1 MQLSVYVLG
10 REVATLEQSGDFKS
24 VLTYHPH
31 VAADDFV
38 SLTMPVRLESYVWD
52 DQLPPVLQ
60 MNLPEGYLLQ
70 VLQEQFG
77 PHIGASPIALL
88 SVIGR
93 NMVGRL
99 QVAAPG
105 AQLNEPA
112 QPIEV
117 AALLKGDN
125 SEAAFAALVR
135 QHATSGVSG
144 VVPKFLD
151 AQTTAASYQA
161 ETSPRTVQAEPVEA
175 LHPLR
180 APLAPHQK
188 ASLTTRRHIIKG
200 SSAQLPFV
208 ALNEHLCMQV
218 ARRVMP
224 AALTEVSDDGQAL
237 VVHRFDVDEH
247 GQPLWG
253 MEDFCSLLGLRP
265 AAKYDTTW
273 ERIAKA
279 VRDHVPGAQRLATF
293 RQLATTLLLT
303 YALRNADCH
312 AKNLALLYTS
322 RANAHLSPAY
332 DMLTTSVYPGFQH
345 NPPAIDFMGKR
356 TWAPGK
362 NLQKFI
368 AATFGIQPKEQQHM
382 VQAISDAVADV
393 APQVRQ
399 AMAQH
404 PGFED
409 IGKRMLMAWAEGVQ
423 GLRDAR
429 VYAVGDWNAGEAFA
443 GFSAPPKLVADQRK
457 IGRSPFWASDNLANR
472 TASSHLNQS
481 SK

>member
-24 VLTYHPH
+24 VLTYHPQ
-31 VAADDFV
+31 VAADNFV
-38 SLTMPVRLESYVWD
+38 SLTMPVRTESYVWD

-77 PHIGASPIALL
+77 PHVGASPIALL
-88 SVIGR
+88 AVIGR
-93 NMVGRL
+93 NMVGRV

-105 AQLNEPA
+105 AALNEPA
-112 QPIEV
+112 KPIEV

-135 QHATSGVSG
+135 EHATSGVSG

-151 AQTTAASYQA
+151 AQLDASP
-161 ETSPRTVQAEPVEA
+161 SVA
-175 LHPLR
+175 LH
-180 APLAPHQK
+180 K
-188 ASLTTRRHIIKG
+188 KGSVVTRSHIIKG
-200 SSAQLPFV
+200 ASSQLPFV

-218 ARRVMP
+218 ASRVMP
-224 AALTEVSDDGQAL
+224 TAKTEVSEDGQAL
-237 VVHRFDVDEH
+237 VVYRFDVDEH
-247 GQPLWG
+247 GQPYRG

-279 VRDHVPGAQRLATF
+279 VRDHVPGTQRLATY
-293 RQLATTLLLT
+293 RQLTTTLLLT

-322 RANAHLSPAY
+322 RADVQLSPAY
-332 DMLTTSVYPGFQH
+332 DMLTTSVYAGFQH
-345 NPPAIDFMGKR
+345 SPPGIAFMGKK

-362 NLQKFI
+362 NLPKFI
-368 AATFGIQPKEQQHM
+368 AATFGIQPKEQQRM
-382 VQAISDAVADV
+382 MEAISGAVADV
-393 APQVRQ
+393 GPLVRH
-399 AMAQH
+399 AMLQH

-423 GLRDAR
+423 GLRDER
-429 VYAVGDWNAGEAFA
+429 VYGLGDWRAGEAFD
-443 GFSAPPKLVADQRK
+443 GLSPPIKQNADIAK
-457 IGRSPFWASDNLANR
+457 IGRSPLLGKR
-472 TASSHLNQS
+472 
-481 SK
+481 

>member
-105 AQLNEPA
+105 AQLDEPA

-117 AALLKGDN
+117 AELLKGDN

-151 AQTTAASYQA
+151 AQTT
-161 ETSPRTVQAEPVEA
+161 SPTVQAELVEA
-175 LHPLR
+175 LRQPHPALG
-180 APLAPHQK
+180 PHSK

-224 AALTEVSDDGQAL
+224 AAQTEVSDDGQAL

-279 VRDHVPGAQRLATF
+279 VRDHVPGAQRLATY
-293 RQLATTLLLT
+293 RQLATTVLLT

-332 DMLTTSVYPGFQH
+332 DMLTTSVYAGFQH
-345 NPPAIDFMGKR
+345 NPPAIDFLGKR

-368 AATFGIQPKEQQHM
+368 AATFGIQPREQQHM

-429 VYAVGDWNAGEAFA
+429 VYAVGEWQAGEAFA
-443 GFSAPPKLVADQRK
+443 GFSAPPKLVSPHEK
-457 IGRSPFWASDNLANR
+457 IGRSPLLGQR
-472 TASSHLNQS
+472 
-481 SK
+481 

>member
-10 REVATLEQSGDFKS
+10 REVATLEPSGDFKS
-24 VLTYHPH
+24 VLSYHPG
-31 VAADDFV
+31 VATDDFV
-38 SLTMPVRLESYVWD
+38 SLTMPVRTESYVWD

-77 PHIGASPIALL
+77 PHIGASPAALL

-105 AQLNEPA
+105 ATLDEPA
-112 QPIEV
+112 KPIEV

-125 SEAAFAALVR
+125 SEAAFATLVR
-135 QHATSGVSG
+135 EHATSGVSG

-151 AQTTAASYQA
+151 SQS
-161 ETSPRTVQAEPVEA
+161 EDV
-175 LHPLR
+175 LPLG
-180 APLAPHQK
+180 AHAK
-188 ASLTTRRHIIKG
+188 ASLVTRRHIVKG
-200 SSAQLPFV
+200 SSARLPFV

-224 AALTEVSDDGQAL
+224 TAYTQVSDDGQAL
-237 VVHRFDVDEH
+237 VVHRFDVDAN
-247 GQPLWG
+247 GQPHWG

-279 VRDHVPGAQRLATF
+279 VRDHVPGPQRLETF
-293 RQLATTLLLT
+293 RQLAMTLLLT

-322 RANAHLSPAY
+322 RADVHLSPAY
-332 DMLTTSVYPGFQH
+332 DMLTTSVYAGFQH
-345 NPPAIDFMGKR
+345 NPPGIEFMGKK
-356 TWAPGK
+356 TWLPGK

-368 AATFGIQPKEQQHM
+368 AATFGIPPKEQLHM

-393 APQVRQ
+393 GRDVRQ
-399 AMAQH
+399 AMTEH
-404 PGFED
+404 PGFEEV
-409 IGKRMLMAWAEGVQ
+409 GKRMLLAWAEGVQ
-423 GLRDAR
+423 GLRDER
-429 VYAVGDWNAGEAFA
+429 VYAVGDWAAGEAFQ
-443 GFSAPPKLVADQRK
+443 GFSAPPKLAAETNK
-457 IGRSPFWASDNLANR
+457 IGRSPLLGER
-472 TASSHLNQS
+472 
-481 SK
+481 

>member
-1 MQLSVYVLG
+1 MKLSVYVLG
-10 REVATLEQSGDFKS
+10 RNVATLEQSGDFKS
-24 VLTYHPH
+24 VLAYNADTAP
-31 VAADDFV
+31 DDFV
-38 SLTMPVRLESYVWD
+38 SLTMPVRTESYVWD

-77 PHIGASPIALL
+77 PHVGASPIALL

-105 AQLNEPA
+105 AELSEPA
-112 QPIEV
+112 KPVEV

-135 QHATSGVSG
+135 EHATSGVSG

-151 AQTTAASYQA
+151 AQNEDGS
-161 ETSPRTVQAEPVEA
+161 
-175 LHPLR
+175 
-180 APLAPHQK
+180 PLAKHQK
-188 ASLTTRRHIIKG
+188 ASLLTRRHIIKG

-208 ALNEHLCMQV
+208 AMNEDLCMQV

-224 AALTEVSDDGQAL
+224 TAKTEVSDDGQAL
-237 VVHRFDVDEH
+237 VVHRFDVDEN
-247 GQPLWG
+247 GQPHWG

-265 AAKYDTTW
+265 SAKYDTTW

-279 VRDHVPGAQRLATF
+279 VRDHVPGPQRLDTY

-322 RANAHLSPAY
+322 RADVHLSPAY
-332 DMLTTSVYPGFQH
+332 DMLTTSVYAGFQH
-345 NPPAIDFMGKR
+345 NPPGIEFMGKK
-356 TWAPGK
+356 TWTPGK

-368 AATFGIQPKEQQHM
+368 SATFGIQPKEQTQI
-382 VQAISDAVADV
+382 VEAISEAVADV
-393 APQVRQ
+393 GPLVRQ
-399 AMAQH
+399 AMMQH

-409 IGKRMLMAWAEGVQ
+409 IGKRMLMAWAEGVR
-423 GLRDAR
+423 GLRDRR
-429 VYAVGDWNAGEAFA
+429 VYAVGEWAAGDAFE
-443 GFSAPPKLVADQRK
+443 GFSAPSKLAANTPK
-457 IGRSPFWASDNLANR
+457 IGRSPLLGKR
-472 TASSHLNQS
+472 
-481 SK
+481 

>member
-1 MQLSVYVLG
+1 MQLGVYVLG
-10 REVATLEQSGDFKS
+10 QQVATLEQAGDFKS
-24 VLTYHPH
+24 VLGYLPGTAPD
-31 VAADDFV
+31 AFV

-93 NMVGRL
+93 NMVGRV
-99 QVAAPG
+99 QVAAVG
-105 AQLNEPA
+105 ATLDEPA
-112 QPIEV
+112 KPIEV

-135 QHATSGVSG
+135 EHATSGVSG

-151 AQTTAASYQA
+151 TQLESENAVSALAQ
-161 ETSPRTVQAEPVEA
+161 
-175 LHPLR
+175 HK
-180 APLAPHQK
+180 K
-188 ASLTTRRHIIKG
+188 ASLITRRHIIKG
-200 SSAQLPFV
+200 SSAHLPFV

-218 ARRVMP
+218 VSRVMP
-224 AALTEVSDDGQAL
+224 AAKTEVSDDGRAL

-247 GQPLWG
+247 GQAHWG

-273 ERIAKA
+273 ERIARA
-279 VRDHVPGAQRLATF
+279 VRDHLPGERRLETN
-293 RQLATTLLLT
+293 RLLAITLLLS

-312 AKNLALLYTS
+312 AKNIALRYTS
-322 RANAHLSPAY
+322 RADVHLAPAY
-332 DMLTTSVYPGFQH
+332 DVLTTSVYAGYQH
-345 NPPAIDFMGKR
+345 NPPAIEFMGKK

-362 NLQKFI
+362 NLQRFI
-368 AATFGIQPKEQQHM
+368 AATLGIQPKEQVQM
-382 VQAISDAVADV
+382 VQAISDSVADV
-393 APQVRQ
+393 APQVRE

-404 PGFED
+404 DGFED
-409 IGKRMLMAWAEGVQ
+409 IGKRMLLAWSEGVQ
-423 GLRDAR
+423 GLRDQR
-429 VYAVGDWNAGEAFA
+429 VYTVGEWAAGEAFE
-443 GFSAPPKLVADQRK
+443 GFSAPAKLEVKASK
-457 IGRSPFWASDNLANR
+457 IGRSPLLGER
-472 TASSHLNQS
+472 
-481 SK
+481 